1 MLHKRRQPCRTGSVV
16 AVVALAISLL
26 VVDVPA
32 GASPSPINRTNS
44 QINSLQARAQTL
56 AEEITSD
63 QNKVSTAAEQYD
75 EQTVL
80 LQQDRATLAKTE
92 HLLQATRREVVA
104 ARVRARS
111 AAIAAYVTGDGL
123 DSQVGAILDSS
134 VNDAQSAAVYSDI
147 VVHALSS
154 SG

>member
-1 MLHKRRQPCRTGSVV
+1 M
-16 AVVALAISLL
+16 
-26 VVDVPA
+26 VDVPA

-104 ARVRARS
+104 ARVRGT
-111 AAIAAYVTGDGL
+111 VGGDRGICDRQRTRL
-123 DSQVGAILDSS
+123 ASRRNPRLERE
-134 VNDAQSAAVYSDI
+134 
-147 VVHALSS
+147 
-154 SG
+154 